1 MTGYIAYDAE
11 GKPRGMGPTT
21 QAAIAD
27 ARHRGLAGGQGGRL
41 RKATRERVAEAARL
55 VPPPTA
61 ASSVHAESPAALPTP
76 DEPPTSAYF
85 SAVCRGDFAT
95 AKRLLARR
103 DVETGR
109 CRT

>member
-41 RKATRERVAEAARL
+41 RQATRERVAEAARL

-61 ASSVHAESPAALPTP
+61 APSVHAEPPAALPTAAH
-76 DEPPTSAYF
+76 PTSAYF
-85 SAVCRGDFAT
+85 DAVRRGDFAT